1 MRTLNNLKP
10 HHRKSIE
17 KLTAQLE
24 KKANFQALI
33 LGGSIT
39 KGYERENSDIDI
51 MIVIPDEEFQKRR
64 RRKRLMYFDTSVCN
78 YPDGYVDG
86 KLVSIPFLKLVA
98 EKGGEPARDAFRD
111 AIIVFSKIPDLQALL
126 DKIPIYQKEQK
137 LEKIQKFF
145 TQFEYANWALIDA
158 FNLNNKYL
166 IARSVSDLVL
176 FGGRLILAHNEMLF
190 PFHRWFLKRLGEAPD
205 KPKNLMVLI
214 DNLLSNNNP
223 SNAELFYNAVKEF
236 RKWETK
242 GFWSLHFM
250 EDTEFAWIDDKAWIG
265 NI

>member
-98 EKGGEPARDAFRD
+98 EKGGEPARDAISRCHYCLFENSGSSSSPGQNSYLSKRTK
-111 AIIVFSKIPDLQALL
+111 IRKNSKIFHS
-126 DKIPIYQKEQK
+126 IRIRK
-137 LEKIQKFF
+137 LG
-145 TQFEYANWALIDA
+145 AN
-158 FNLNNKYL
+158 
-166 IARSVSDLVL
+166 
-176 FGGRLILAHNEMLF
+176 
-190 PFHRWFLKRLGEAPD
+190 
-205 KPKNLMVLI
+205 
-214 DNLLSNNNP
+214 
-223 SNAELFYNAVKEF
+223 
-236 RKWETK
+236 
-242 GFWSLHFM
+242 
-250 EDTEFAWIDDKAWIG
+250 
-265 NI
+265 